1 MYEEHNE
8 STSLNGNSM
17 PYSSYE
23 IKSETLNEPK
33 PKKKSGGFKKV
44 VTCMALGL
52 IFGGFAA
59 LGFFGVNMATNSS
72 TNKVNAK
79 VQESNTEITTA
90 KEVAPVAVHES
101 GTDGL
106 ENAIQSATQIEAW
119 DVTDVVEEVMPSV
132 VSITNQ
138 STQEAMNFFGQR
150 EEYESETSG
159 SGIIVGQNDSELLV
173 VTNNHVADD
182 ATTLSVQFID
192 GSSVEGKM
200 KGGDSEVDLAIVAI
214 PIASIDSDTMDEIKI
229 ATLGDSGVLEVGEPA
244 VAIGN
249 ALGYGQSVTT
259 GVISALDREITI
271 DNHTSVLIQTD
282 AAINP
287 GNSGGALLNM
297 NGEVIGINAAK
308 FGSSMVEGMG
318 YAIPI
323 SQAKPII
330 NDLMN
335 RETRDKVALGEESYL
350 GISGVDVTEEVSKTY
365 DMPIGVYVAQA
376 LEGTAAETA
385 GIQKG
390 DIITKFDGQSI
401 TSMVELQETLTYYP
415 AGTTIDITIKRAD
428 GDQYKE
434 QKVTVTL
441 GRKENQNS

>member
-1 MYEEHNE
+1 
-8 STSLNGNSM
+8 
-17 PYSSYE
+17 
-23 IKSETLNEPK
+23 
-33 PKKKSGGFKKV
+33 
-44 VTCMALGL
+44 MALGL
-52 IFGGFAA
+52 IFGGFGA
-59 LGFFGVNMATNSS
+59 LGFFGVNTIANSS
-72 TNKVNAK
+72 VQKADAGAK
-79 VQESNTEITTA
+79 SAKAETTPV
-90 KEVAPVAVHES
+90 KEVEPVAVHES
-101 GTDGL
+101 DKI
-106 ENAIQSATQIEAW
+106 ENTIQSDTSIEAW
-119 DVTDVVEEVMPSV
+119 DVTDVVEEVMPTV

-138 STQEAMNFFGQR
+138 STQEATNFFGQTQ
-150 EEYESETSG
+150 EYESETSG

-192 GSSVEGKM
+192 RSSVNGKM

-214 PIASIDSDTMDEIKI
+214 PLADIDSDTMDEIKI
-229 ATLGDSGVLEVGEPA
+229 ATLGESEALEVGEPA
-244 VAIGN
+244 IAIGN

-259 GVISALDREITI
+259 GVISAINREITI

-297 NGEVIGINAAK
+297 KGEVIGINAAK
-308 FGSSMVEGMG
+308 FGSSMIEGMG

-350 GISGVDVTEEVSKTY
+350 GISGVDVTEEVAQTY

-376 LEGTAAETA
+376 LEGTAAEEA

-401 TSMVELQETLTYYP
+401 TSMAELQETLTYYP
-415 AGTTIDITIKRAD
+415 A
-428 GDQYKE
+428 
-434 QKVTVTL
+434 
-441 GRKENQNS
+441 

>member
-8 STSLNGNSM
+8 NTNLNGSQM

-23 IKSETLNEPK
+23 IAGETHSEPK
-33 PKKKSGGFKKV
+33 TKKKSGGFKKV

-52 IFGGFAA
+52 IFGGFGA
-59 LGFFGVNMATNSS
+59 LGFFGVNTIANSS
-72 TNKVNAK
+72 VQKADAGAK
-79 VQESNTEITTA
+79 SAKAETTPV
-90 KEVAPVAVHES
+90 KEVEPVAVHES
-101 GTDGL
+101 DKI
-106 ENAIQSATQIEAW
+106 ENTIQSDTSIEAW
-119 DVTDVVEEVMPSV
+119 DVTDVVEEVMPTV

-138 STQEAMNFFGQR
+138 STQEATNFFGQTQ
-150 EEYESETSG
+150 EYESETSG

-192 GSSVEGKM
+192 GSSVNGKM

-214 PIASIDSDTMDEIKI
+214 PLADIDSDTMDEIKI
-229 ATLGDSGVLEVGEPA
+229 ATLGESEALEVGEPA
-244 VAIGN
+244 IAIGN

-259 GVISALDREITI
+259 GVISAINREITI

-297 NGEVIGINAAK
+297 KGEVIGINAAK
-308 FGSSMVEGMG
+308 FGSSMIEGMG

-350 GISGVDVTEEVSKTY
+350 GISGVDVTEEVAQTY

-376 LEGTAAETA
+376 LEGTAAEEA

-401 TSMVELQETLTYYP
+401 TSMAELQETLTYYP
-415 AGTTIDITIKRAD
+415 AGTTIDVTIKRAD
-428 GDQYKE
+428 GDQYRE
-434 QKVTVTL
+434 EKVTVTL
-441 GRKENQNS
+441 GSKENQNS